1 VPAKVDVLPIKT
13 ELGESPLW
21 DAERAALW
29 FIDIRA
35 PALHRLDMASSNVK
49 TWPMPEPIGSLGL
62 CTSGRLLLALK
73 HSLHV
78 FDPRTGA
85 REMFVTLDE
94 EPEHNRLN
102 DGKVAPDGAFW
113 VGSMDADTTQ
123 RRVTG
128 ALYRIGAD
136 GRVERKANGLKIS
149 NGLAWSADGRTMFH
163 ADSGLQWIKRYRHE
177 RGVLSD
183 EQVIAMPTERIGR
196 PDGAATDVEGG
207 YWSAGVSAGCLNRW
221 SRDGEL
227 LERVEL
233 PVPNPTMPCFAG
245 DDMKTVYV
253 TSLTRTPHE
262 HAGAMVRLR
271 LPVAGVPVAQ
281 FPL

>member
-1 VPAKVDVLPIKT
+1 MEVLQVRT
-13 ELGESPLW
+13 QLGESPVW
-21 DAERAALW
+21 DAERRWLW

-35 PALHRLDMASSNVK
+35 PALHRLDPGTQKVE

-62 CTSGRLLLALK
+62 CRSGRLLLALQ

-78 FDPRTGA
+78 FDSRSGA
-85 REMFVTLDE
+85 RERFVVFE
-94 EPEHNRLN
+94 HEPEHNRLN

-123 RRVTG
+123 RRPTG
-128 ALYRIGAD
+128 SLYRID
-136 GRVERKANGLKIS
+136 SSGRMERKSSGLKVS
-149 NGLAWSADGRTMFH
+149 NGLAWSADGSTMYH
-163 ADSGLQWIKRYRHE
+163 SDSSLQWIRRYRHE
-177 RGVLSD
+177 HGVLSQEKTIAQPD
-183 EQVIAMPTERIGR
+183 EKTGR

-207 YWSAGVSAGCLNRW
+207 YWSAGVSAACLNRW
-221 SRDGEL
+221 SPEGEL
-227 LERVEL
+227 LERVPV

-253 TSLTRTPHE
+253 TSLTRTPHA

-271 LPVAGVPVAQ
+271 LPVAGVAVAR

>member
-1 VPAKVDVLPIKT
+1 MEVLPLRT
-13 ELGESPLW
+13 QLGESPVW
-21 DAERAALW
+21 DAQLRCLW

-35 PALHRLDMASSNVK
+35 PALHRLDAGTQRVE

-62 CTSGRLLLALK
+62 CRSDRLLIALQ
-73 HSLHV
+73 HSLHF
-78 FDPRTGA
+78 FDPRTGK
-85 REMFVTLDE
+85 RERFVVFND

-123 RRVTG
+123 RRPTG
-128 ALYRIGAD
+128 VLYRVDAG
-136 GRVERKANGLKIS
+136 GRVEPKAHGLKVS
-149 NGLAWSADGRTMFH
+149 NGLAWSADGKTMYH
-163 ADSGLQWIKRYRHE
+163 SDSSLQWIHRYRHE
-177 RGVLSD
+177 NGALSD
-183 EQVIAMPTERIGR
+183 ETTIAAPDDAAGR

-207 YWSAGVSAGCLNRW
+207 YWSAGVSAACLNRW
-221 SRDGEL
+221 STQGEL
-227 LERVEL
+227 LERVPL

-245 DDMKTVYV
+245 EDLKTVYV

-262 HAGAMVRLR
+262 NAGAMVRLR
-271 LPVAGVPVAQ
+271 LSVAGVPVAR